1 MVQSMQ
7 IDKEKLLCK
16 SFIFEALDPDTKQKL
31 AKASRVQG
39 VAAGDQIFAMG
50 TPGNSMIAIAQGS
63 VRITVQTP
71 TARDMVLADLNEG
84 DVFGE
89 IAMLDGKERS
99 ADAKALTNCTLVV
112 LERSIIMR
120 TMAENPEL
128 PLHLINTLCA
138 RVRRSDERMLDL
150 AFLQLPSRLAKTLLR
165 LSDGPPVQKKLS
177 LSQSELADML
187 GSSRENVN
195 RCLRKWQNDGI
206 IKMHNG
212 WLILQDRDT
221 IERVLSR

>member
-1 MVQSMQ
+1 MVQPMQ

-16 SFIFEALDPDTKQKL
+16 SFIFETLDPETKQKL
-31 AKASRVQG
+31 AKASRVQS

-50 TPGNSMIAIAQGS
+50 TSGNSMMAIAKGS
-63 VRITVQTP
+63 VRITIQTP
-71 TARDMVLADLNEG
+71 TARDVVLADLNEG

-112 LERSIIMR
+112 LERSILMRIM
-120 TMAENPEL
+120 TEDPEL
-128 PLHLINTLCA
+128 PMHLINSLCA
-138 RVRRSDERMLDL
+138 SVRRSDERMLDI

-206 IKMHNG
+206 INMHNG